1 MYLKLFGKDVNNV
14 FALNGDDENSA
25 TSAFG
30 WVLSKSPTLLHAII
44 DDFVQP
50 DADPDDSEQQV
61 LIDAQKHG
69 TDEGFTDI
77 EILIPNNC
85 HIIIEAKRYWELPSI
100 LQLEKYAARLE
111 TSPVSASQIVSL
123 SAASREYAASRL
135 PGTINNTS
143 LVHRSW
149 ADLHKLVQ
157 KTYRGTKSKEEKLW
171 LREFKIHLRG
181 YVSMRNPQDNWVYVV
196 SLTDKPIKEN
206 GDHTGIDVVEKDKC
220 YFHPVGNRWPVTPP
234 NYIAFRYY
242 GQLQSVH
249 YIESYKIETDLS
261 SENHNWPKT
270 DSEYFVYELSPAI
283 TPSDTV
289 KSGPIRAARKW
300 CFIDTL
306 LTGTCKTISEAV
318 AETKRRFEAYELD

>member
-14 FALNGDDENSA
+14 FALNRDDENSA
-25 TSAFG
+25 TGAFG
-30 WVLSKSPTLLHAII
+30 WVLSKSPTLLHATIN
-44 DDFVQP
+44 DFAQL
-50 DADPDDSEQQV
+50 DLDPSDPEQQV
-61 LIDAQKHG
+61 FIDAQKHG

-77 EILIPNNC
+77 EILIPNIC

-100 LQLEKYAARLE
+100 LQLEKYADRPE
-111 TSPVSASQIVSL
+111 TSPVLKSRIVSL

-149 ADLHKLVQ
+149 SDLYKLVQ
-157 KTYRGTKSKEEKLW
+157 TAYHGTKSKEEKLW

-196 SLTDKPIKEN
+196 SLTDKLIKEN

-249 YIESYKIETDLS
+249 YIESYKVETDLS
-261 SENHNWPKT
+261 YENDNWPKT
-270 DSEYFVYELSPAI
+270 GSEHFVYELGQAI
-283 TPSDTV
+283 KPSGTV
-289 KSGPIRAARKW
+289 KSGPIRAARYW

-306 LTGTCKTISEAV
+306 LSGTCKTIREAV
-318 AETKRRFEAYELD
+318 AETKKRLEAYELD